1 MHAHEIESGRRFEFG
16 KNWERFLRTMSDERL
31 AEAERALADMLG
43 NIHGKTFLDIG
54 CGSGLSSLAAH
65 RLGAKVFSFDYDP
78 QSVACTQALQMRY
91 GVGWHVAEASVLD
104 SDYLNSIGR
113 FDIVYSWGV
122 LHHTGNMNQAFEN
135 TAGLVKEGG
144 MLFLAI
150 YNDQGGKS
158 RRWRLAK
165 RTYNALPSV
174 LKLPYMLAV
183 MLPREALFLGVA
195 TARLKPHKYFTN
207 LLRPDKRGMN
217 RWYDMIDWIGGYPFE
232 VSKPEG
238 VFAFF
243 RDRGFQLSRMI
254 TQAGGLGCNEF
265 VFVRCKS
272 PASLYAV
279 TEYDLDHR

>member
-1 MHAHEIESGRRFEFG
+1 MHAREIESGRRFEFG
-16 KNWERFLRTMSDERL
+16 KNWQRFLRTMSDERL

-43 NIHGKTFLDIG
+43 NIHGKSFLDIG

-78 QSVACTQALQMRY
+78 QSVACTLALQKRY

-135 TAGLVKEGG
+135 IAGLVKEGG

-183 MLPREALFLGVA
+183 MLPREVLFLGAA
-195 TARLKPHKYFTN
+195 TARLKPHRYFAS
-207 LLRPDKRGMN
+207 LIRPDKRGMN

-265 VFVRCKS
+265 VFVKCDS
-272 PASLYAV
+272 LASL
-279 TEYDLDHR
+279 